1 MIPFAPT
8 YLLLA
13 VTCIFLAANAP
24 SAGSAEQLKIAI
36 PALASELAPYWIAV
50 DRGFFK
56 AEGLEVELPLI
67 TGNTRG
73 VQALLAGE
81 VQGGIGG
88 AASPVAA
95 VA

>member
-1 MIPFAPT
+1 MNRMIPSART
-8 YLLLA
+8 YLLIA
-13 VTCIFLAANAP
+13 AACIFLVATAS
-24 SAGSAEQLKIAI
+24 SAGSTEKLKIAI

-81 VQGGIGG
+81 VQGG
-88 AASPVAA
+88 
-95 VA
+95 